1 MFTCNFT
8 NKFKK
13 DYKKSIK
20 RGYNMSLFEEVYDML
35 ESNGELPA
43 KYRPHPLTG
52 NWIGYIDAH
61 IQPDWILIFKV
72 DKKENVIDF
81 VRMGTHSDLF

>member
-20 RGYNMSLFEEVYDML
+20 RGYNMRLFEEVYDML
-35 ESNGELPA
+35 ENNGELPA

>member
-8 NKFKK
+8 KKFKK

-20 RGYNMSLFEEVYDML
+20 RGYNMRLFEEVYDIL
-35 ESNGELPA
+35 EKNGELPA
-43 KYRPHPLTG
+43 KYKPHPLSG
-52 NWIGYIDAH
+52 NWIGYNDAH